1 MNSLF
6 DNLNLRPGERR
17 LIVVV
22 AIVTFVV
29 LNFWFVWP
37 HRNDWKTVRE
47 DLDDAQAKLADYQN
61 TVDQLQATSARLSQ
75 VETGGSALLADT
87 ESVHLL
93 RTIQTLTTKHQVNIN
108 RYEPQT
114 ENSLGTNNF
123 FIERTLPI
131 QYISTKDTNLI
142 NFLISVGSDESLIRV
157 RDLSIK
163 PDPSRTALVGR
174 ITLVASYRGSGET
187 KKTGFNSTKE

>member
-1 MNSLF
+1 MNALF

-17 LIVVV
+17 LIVLVG
-22 AIVTFVV
+22 IVTFVV

-37 HRNDWKTVRE
+37 HRNDWKTARE
-47 DLDDAQAKLADYQN
+47 GLDDARWKLAEYQD
-61 TVDQLQATSARLSQ
+61 TVDQLKATSDRLSE

-93 RTIQTLTTKHQVNIN
+93 RTIQTLTTKHEVNVN

-174 ITLVASYRGSGET
+174 ITLVASYRGSGDS
-187 KKTGFNSTKE
+187 KKSGFNNNAE